1 MERAASESGVDISLN
16 LEAGGELGHRT
27 MAERSGSR
35 VPRTAKG
42 STLGPSYERN
52 KSRWGRERGKKK
64 KKKKRVLRRGEGK
77 EEKEGSTSTQGWK
90 GKARETGH

>member
-1 MERAASESGVDISLN
+1 MERAASESGVGISLN
-16 LEAGGELGHRT
+16 LEVGGELGHRR

-52 KSRWGRERGKKK
+52 KSRSGRERG
-64 KKKKRVLRRGEGK
+64 KKKRVLRRGEGK